1 MDIHDQDIAP
11 SVAHAIVTGTYAA
24 NRLLLC
30 VTIRHEMFM
39 TAFQSRLV
47 EPIVHCLGVTLGVT
61 HMYMSARV
69 LPGSTQIL
77 DKL

>member
-30 VTIRHEMFM
+30 VTIRHEMFV

-47 EPIVHCLGVTLGVT
+47 EPKLYTV
-61 HMYMSARV
+61 SV
-69 LPGSTQIL
+69 LHICT
-77 DKL
+77 

>member
-47 EPIVHCLGVTLGVT
+47 EPIVHCLGVT
-61 HMYMSARV
+61 HMYHMSARV

>member
-47 EPIVHCLGVTLGVT
+47 EPIVHCLQVGVT
-61 HMYMSARV
+61 HMYHMSARV